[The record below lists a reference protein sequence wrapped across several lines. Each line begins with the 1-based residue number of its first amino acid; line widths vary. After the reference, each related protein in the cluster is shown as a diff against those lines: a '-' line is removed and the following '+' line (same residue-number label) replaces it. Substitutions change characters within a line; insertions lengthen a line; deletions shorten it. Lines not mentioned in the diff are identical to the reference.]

1 MANLSGL
8 LNEDGRFMQIGTSPS
23 NLTLQIPYP
32 TIGKGIFQTSRM
44 VDAGRNA
51 SGAVIGQMVGRS
63 IDKQNMG
70 WNVISCEKWWE
81 INQFLEANGLFFYC
95 RYFNHN
101 LGEWKVRKF
110 YAGDPQ
116 VEPRNLDPET
126 QIPRDGVYYNATL
139 NVIDCGEV

>member
-1 MANLSGL
+1 MPL
-8 LNEDGRFMQIGTSPS
+8 LNEDGRFMQIGISPS
-23 NLTLQIPYP
+23 DLTLQVPYP
-32 TIGKGIFQTSRM
+32 SIGQGLFQTSRM

-51 SGAVIGQMVGRS
+51 NGAVVAQQIGRS
-63 IDKQNMG
+63 VDKQNMG
-70 WNVISCEKWWE
+70 WTVISCEKWWE
-81 INQFLEANGLFFYC
+81 INRWLEEHGMFFYC

-101 LGEWKVRKF
+101 TGVWKVRMF

-139 NVIDCGEV
+139 NVVDMGESA